1 MQAHNLPQLW
11 WLHLRCYQVFFHLC
25 SWATPLLQASWWNHV
40 HVFEQFSVTFQC
52 GQNLVHLERLCV
64 QLWRDIHGANGSRP
78 NLPWPRKEKW
88 SDRKC
93 PIHLVASCSLCLPF
107 SKRLYTWVRTN
118 SRTWMATFI
127 KWDPRVGPSL
137 YTSFRTSVRYTYP
150 RTAQTSPCLRPQE
163 LPLDPWT
170 VAGVS
175 HHWGRTRQVG
185 VLTEGSR

>member
-1 MQAHNLPQLW
+1 MKKYIINPDTPSQRTIEAD
-11 WLHLRCYQVFFHLC
+11 YFHLKDDFFWFY
-25 SWATPLLQASWWNHV
+25 SNQDEVVSINKADFITRIDLAAQFPKPKNPTPSGGI
-40 HVFEQFSVTFQC
+40 F
-52 GQNLVHLERLCV
+52 
-64 QLWRDIHGANGSRP
+64 
-78 NLPWPRKEKW
+78 
-88 SDRKC
+88 
-93 PIHLVASCSLCLPF
+93 
-107 SKRLYTWVRTN
+107 
-118 SRTWMATFI
+118 
-127 KWDPRVGPSL
+127 RVGPPL